1 MKKELFEIYERNFSF
16 LLRGKEAVQQV
27 LGNAD
32 NIIIEQ
38 RDAQHNLIGVS
49 VLHQNT
55 ILLLCVDAGH
65 RGKGIG
71 SRLLERSEQT
81 VLKGG
86 YAEIRAGAGA
96 DYIMPGVPTARRYF
110 EAENESLSPMVDET
124 ADNFFTKRGYRHSWD
139 CNCFDMRLPLKQ
151 FENEECRVGDTIAKI
166 TYRWAAPEER
176 DKVCACT
183 DDAYPEFTRY
193 YQEEGLYQPQNGTRV
208 LAAVSDG
215 EIVGTLLVGTE
226 DAEGGVGGLGCTAV
240 KHAFR
245 GKHIAVNLVTI
256 GTKHLKD
263 IGMKEAYLGY
273 TYSGLDHLYGYAG
286 YKICVYYMM
295 AVKRL

>member
-1 MKKELFEIYERNFSF
+1 M
-16 LLRGKEAVQQV
+16 
-27 LGNAD
+27 
-32 NIIIEQ
+32 
-38 RDAQHNLIGVS
+38 S
-49 VLHQNT
+49 VLHQDT
-55 ILLLCVDAGH
+55 ILLLCVDKEH
-65 RGKGIG
+65 RRKGIG
-71 SRLLERSEQT
+71 SGLLERSEQA
-81 VLKGG
+81 VREGG
-86 YAEIRAGAGA
+86 YSEIRAGAGA

-110 EAENESLSPMVDET
+110 EAENESLSPMVDGT
-124 ADNFFTKRGYRHSWD
+124 AGDFFTKRGYRHSWD

-151 FENEECRVGDTIAKI
+151 FKSEKYCIGDTIGNI
-166 TYRWAAPEER
+166 TYRWAVPEER

-193 YQEEGLYQPQNGTRV
+193 YQEERLYTPQNGTRV

-226 DAEGGVGGLGCTAV
+226 DTAGRTGSLSCTAV

-245 GKHIAVNLVTI
+245 GKHIAVNLVTV
-256 GTKHLKD
+256 GTRYLKNS
-263 IGMKEAYLGY
+263 GMEEAYLGY

-286 YKICVYYMM
+286 YKISVYYMM

>member
-1 MKKELFEIYERNFSF
+1 
-16 LLRGKEAVQQV
+16 
-27 LGNAD
+27 
-32 NIIIEQ
+32 
-38 RDAQHNLIGVS
+38 
-49 VLHQNT
+49 
-55 ILLLCVDAGH
+55 
-65 RGKGIG
+65 
-71 SRLLERSEQT
+71 
-81 VLKGG
+81 
-86 YAEIRAGAGA
+86 
-96 DYIMPGVPTARRYF
+96 
-110 EAENESLSPMVDET
+110 
-124 ADNFFTKRGYRHSWD
+124 
-139 CNCFDMRLPLKQ
+139 MRLPLKQ

-193 YQEEGLYQPQNGTRV
+193 YQEEGLYQSQNGTRV

-215 EIVGTLLVGTE
+215 KIVGTLLVGTE